1 MDVLICNGFDIY
13 LGMNTLNSLSV
24 KPYRWRGI
32 WKSSATEHALQNK
45 AAKIVKGHWTLSL
58 VDLPAI

>member
-45 AAKIVKGHWTLSL
+45 AAKIVKGH
-58 VDLPAI
+58 